1 MCEKIWNCLKC
12 VYYQKITI
20 PYYKDVTGKEH
31 QNKEYCTCM
40 QMNTPLALAP
50 GNLLLDSRNIITAV
64 TMLKSDAHHHP
75 SPGLN
80 SAMQ

>member
-1 MCEKIWNCLKC
+1 M
-12 VYYQKITI
+12 
-20 PYYKDVTGKEH
+20 TGKEH

-40 QMNTPLALAP
+40 QMNTPLALALAP

-64 TMLKSDAHHHP
+64 TMLQSDAHHHP